1 MIKLTIDKKSISVQ
15 EGTTILDATKSC
27 SIKIPHLCYQ
37 KGLCPTSACRLCV
50 VEVAGVNSLVASCS
64 SLAKEGMEVR
74 TNTERVTSA
83 RRLVLELLLSDHPK
97 DCLICEKNGVCKLQ
111 RYSYEMGIEDS
122 RFSGERHHH
131 SIDSSNPLIERDYN
145 KCILCGRCV
154 NICEKEMGRSVINYL
169 NRGFET
175 RIGTY
180 FDKPLQDAG
189 CAFCGQC
196 VSVCPVGALTEKQA
210 KGRGRVWETK
220 KTTTICPYCGCGC
233 TLDLNVKDNQVV
245 KVSSSNDSGINH
257 GRLCVKGRFGYDF
270 IHRDDRLKN
279 PLIRKDGELTEASWD
294 EALDL
299 IAKRFS
305 QIKNEQGADA
315 LAGISSARCTN
326 EENYL
331 FQKFMRAVIGTNNV
345 DHCARLCHA
354 STVVGLATAFGSG
367 AMTNAIDEI
376 QDTKCIILTGS
387 NTTDCHPIIGIEIRK
402 AVANGAKLIVVD
414 PREIEL
420 TDIAHIHLQQK
431 PGTDVAWMNAMMNVI
446 LSEGL
451 HDQEFIDSRC
461 EGFEEFKASI
471 EKYTPEY
478 ASEITGI
485 SATLIQE
492 AARIYAQAETACI
505 VYSMGITQH
514 TPGVDNVLCT
524 ANLAMLTGNIGKK
537 STGVLPL
544 RGQNNVQGSCDM
556 GALPNVYSGYQPVSD
571 ENARLKFEH
580 AWGVNLPSS
589 PGITLT
595 EMLHDN
601 IKALYIM
608 GENPVVSDPDA
619 NHVKQALQDKEF
631 LVVQDIF
638 LTETAQL
645 ADVVLPAVTF
655 AEKDGTFTNTERRVQ
670 RIRKA
675 TQPIGEAMTDWKI
688 ICEIAARMNYK
699 MGYESCEQIMD
710 EIASLTPSYG
720 GINYKR
726 LESGGLQWPCPDIN
740 HPGTPYLHKD
750 KFTRGKGRFSSVE
763 YIPAAE
769 LPTNEYPYILTT
781 GRILEHY
788 HTGSM
793 TRRCVGLD
801 WICKQG
807 FVEINPMDAK
817 TLGVSDGDMVK
828 VSTARGEIELLA
840 RVVVTI
846 QQGVLFIP
854 FHFAEASANVLTNP
868 ALDPKAKIPELKVC
882 SAQVVM
888 VKKQVAE

>member
-1 MIKLTIDKKSISVQ
+1 MIKLTIDKKTITTP
-15 EGTTILDATKSC
+15 EGSTILEAAKSAN
-27 SIKIPHLCYQ
+27 IKIPHLCYQ
-37 KGLCPTSACRLCV
+37 KGLCPTNACRLCV

-64 SLAKEGMEVR
+64 SLASEGMEVR
-74 TNTERVTSA
+74 TNTERVISA

-97 DCLICEKNGVCKLQ
+97 DCLICEKNGICKLQ
-111 RYSYEMGIEDS
+111 RYAYEMGIEDS
-122 RFSGERHHH
+122 RFSGERHHYP
-131 SIDSSNPLIERDYN
+131 IDSNNPLIERDYN

-154 NICEKEMGRSVINYL
+154 TICEKEMGRGVINYL

-180 FDKPLQDAG
+180 FDKSLQDAG

-210 KGRGRVWETK
+210 KGRGRVWEMK
-220 KTTTICPYCGCGC
+220 KVTTICPYCGCGC
-233 TLDLNVKDNQVV
+233 TIDLNVRDNQVI
-245 KVSSSNDSGINH
+245 KVASSDTHGINH
-257 GRLCVKGRFGYDF
+257 GRMCVKGRFGYDF
-270 IHRDDRLKN
+270 IHRDDRLKK
-279 PLIRKDGELTEASWD
+279 PLIRKDGELVETSWG
-294 EALDL
+294 EALEL
-299 IAKRFS
+299 IAQQFS
-305 QIKNEQGADA
+305 QIKNKYGADA

-376 QDTKCIILTGS
+376 QGTKCIILTGS

-402 AVANGAKLIVVD
+402 AVANGARLIVVD

-420 TDIAHIHLQQK
+420 TDIAYLHLQQK
-431 PGTDVAWMNAMMNVI
+431 PGTDVAWMNAIMNVI

-461 EGFEEFKASI
+461 EGFEEFKTGI
-471 EKYTPEY
+471 KKYTPEY

-485 SATLIQE
+485 PADKIRE

-505 VYSMGITQH
+505 VYSMGNTQH
-514 TPGVDNVLCT
+514 TIGVDNVLCT

-537 STGVLPL
+537 SAGVLPL

-556 GALPNVYSGYQPVSD
+556 GALPNVYSGYQTVTD
-571 ENARLKFEH
+571 KNIWHKFEQ
-580 AWGVNLPSS
+580 AWGVNLSLS

-645 ADVVLPAVTF
+645 ADVVLPAVSF

-675 TQPIGEAMTDWKI
+675 IDPIGESMADWKI
-688 ICEIAARMNYK
+688 ICGIAARMNYK
-699 MGYESCEQIMD
+699 MGYDSCEQIMD
-710 EIASLTPSYG
+710 EIAHLTPSYG

-726 LESGGLQWPCPDIN
+726 LENGGLQWPCPNVN
-740 HPGTPYLHKD
+740 HLGTPYLHKD
-750 KFTRGKGRFSSVE
+750 KFTRGKGKFSAVE

-769 LPTNEYPYILTT
+769 LPTTEYPYILTT

-801 WICKQG
+801 WMCKQG
-807 FVEINPMDAK
+807 FVEINPIDAK
-817 TLGVSDGDMVK
+817 NLRINDKDMVK
-828 VSTARGEIELLA
+828 VSTPRGEIELCA
-840 RVVVTI
+840 RIVATI
-846 QQGVLFIP
+846 SPGVLFIP
-854 FHFAEASANVLTNP
+854 FHFAEASANMLTNP

-882 SAQVVM
+882 AARIVGI
-888 VKKQVAE
+888 VAE

>member
-1 MIKLTIDKKSISVQ
+1 
-15 EGTTILDATKSC
+15 
-27 SIKIPHLCYQ
+27 
-37 KGLCPTSACRLCV
+37 
-50 VEVAGVNSLVASCS
+50 
-64 SLAKEGMEVR
+64 
-74 TNTERVTSA
+74 
-83 RRLVLELLLSDHPK
+83 
-97 DCLICEKNGVCKLQ
+97 DCLVCEKSGVCKLQ
-111 RYSYEMGIEDS
+111 RYAYEMGVENS
-122 RFSGERHHH
+122 RFSGRGHHYP
-131 SIDSSNPLIERDYN
+131 IDTSNPLIERDYN

-154 NICEKEMGRSVINYL
+154 TICEQEMGRGVVDYL

-196 VSVCPVGALTEKQA
+196 VGVCPVGALMEKQT
-210 KGRGRVWETK
+210 KGRGRVWEMK

-233 TLDLNVKDNQVV
+233 TLDLNVKDDQVI
-245 KVSSSNDSGINH
+245 KITSSNTSGINH

-270 IHRDDRLKN
+270 IHQDDRLKK
-279 PLIRKDGELTEASWD
+279 PLIRKNGELTESSWD

-299 IAKRFS
+299 IAQQFS
-305 QIKNEQGADA
+305 QIKNDHGSDSI
-315 LAGISSARCTN
+315 AGISSARCTN

-376 QDTKCIILTGS
+376 QDTKCILLTGS

-420 TDIAHIHLQQK
+420 TDIAYLHLQQK

-446 LSEGL
+446 LSGGL

-485 SATLIQE
+485 PAALIQD
-492 AARIYAQAETACI
+492 AARIYANAETACI
-505 VYSMGITQH
+505 IYSMGITQH
-514 TPGVDNVLCT
+514 TTGVDNVLCT

-537 STGVLPL
+537 SCGVLPL

-556 GALPNVYSGYQPVSD
+556 GALPNVYPGYQSVAD
-571 ENARLKFEH
+571 ENMRLKFEQ

-645 ADVVLPAVTF
+645 AAVVLPAVSF
-655 AEKDGTFTNTERRVQ
+655 AEKGGSFTNTERRVQ
-670 RIRKA
+670 LIRKA
-675 TQPIGEAMTDWKI
+675 VEPIGEAMADCSI
-688 ICEIAARMNYK
+688 ICELASR
-699 MGYESCEQIMD
+699 MGYAMGYASESQIMD
-710 EIASLTPSYG
+710 EISSCTPSYG
-720 GINYKR
+720 GIRYNR
-726 LESGGLQWPCPDIN
+726 LENGGLQWPCPDIL

-750 KFTRGKGRFSSVE
+750 KFTRGKGKFSAVE

-769 LPTNEYPYILTT
+769 LSTEEYPYILTT

-807 FVEINPMDAK
+807 FVEINPIDAK
-817 TLGVSDGDMVK
+817 NLGVSDEDMVK
-828 VSTARGEIELLA
+828 VESPRGEIELCA

-882 SAQVVM
+882 SARVERI
-888 VKKQVAE
+888 K